1 MELNSRSLAALV
13 EVLAALLDFSEPA
26 DTVLHGFFRANPKLG
41 KQERGFVAETA
52 YVVLRHKRSLEKL
65 IGGRATPRQFALV
78 ALSKYA
84 GIGTAKLK
92 SLLSAREADW
102 LADLKS
108 RSVELTAAERAELP
122 DWLYDRLAQE
132 YSSEELSALADAL
145 NRPAPLDLRVNIG
158 RTSRDEVLRIFREQG
173 LDARPTPYATTGIRL
188 PVKIA
193 LAEHSLFKHGLIEVQ
208 DEGSQLL
215 ALLVAPKRREMVADF
230 CAGAGGKTLALGALM
245 HSQGRLYAFDV
256 SQKRLDKFS
265 PRLNRSGL
273 SNVQVQ
279 TLAHERDAR
288 LKRLHTKLDRVLVDA
303 PCSGLGTLRRNPDL
317 KWRQQPRDIVEMQ
330 AKQLAIATSAAKLV
344 KPGGRLIYAT
354 CSLLRAEN
362 EEVVNRLLD
371 QNPQFSLLN
380 CAEILSQQHVN
391 LDTGTY
397 LKLAPDRHATDG
409 FFAAVMQR
417 NN

>member
-1 MELNSRSLAALV
+1 MELNPRSLAALV
-13 EVLAALLDFSEPA
+13 EVLDALLDFSEPA
-26 DTVLHGFFRANPKLG
+26 DTVLRRLFRANPKLG
-41 KQERGFVAETA
+41 KQERGLVAETA
-52 YVVLRHKRSLEKL
+52 YVVLRHKGSLEKL
-65 IGGRATPRQFALV
+65 IGGRATPRQLALA
-78 ALSKYA
+78 ALNKYA

-92 SLLSAREADW
+92 TLLSAREADW

-108 RSVELTAAERAELP
+108 RSLELTAAERAELP

-132 YSSEELSALADAL
+132 YSDDELRALADAL
-145 NRPAPLDLRVNIG
+145 NRAAPLDVRVNIA

-173 LDARPTPYATTGIRL
+173 LDAQPTPYAATGIRL

-256 SQKRLDKFS
+256 SQKRLDRFS
-265 PRLNRSGL
+265 PRLKRSGL

-288 LKRLHTKLDRVLVDA
+288 LKRLHAKLDRVLVDA

-317 KWRQQPRDIVEMQ
+317 KWRQQPRDIDEMQ
-330 AKQLAIATSAAKLV
+330 AKQQAIASSATKLV
-344 KPGGRLIYAT
+344 KPGGRLVYAT

-362 EEVVNRLLD
+362 EEVVSIILE

-380 CAEILSQQHVN
+380 CAEILRQQHID

-397 LKLAPDRHATDG
+397 LKLSPDRHGTDG

-417 NN
+417 NH